1 MLDSVCDVL
10 KEAHC
15 RGWISARDGN
25 ASVRLIH
32 EDFFHTTPSGVRKHK
47 LDSESFFEIGFDEK
61 GNHVILDKN
70 KPGHPTGEI
79 LLHAALQ
86 RRVQENRVVLHLH
99 PTYLIAALYKGLNLE
114 ILAQEFPEINRYTK
128 VGPSVGIIPPISREL
143 AQAATDALNLSQDGS
158 IQYDIIGLDRHGVIA
173 VGNDPWVAFEHI
185 ERLEHICQIVL
196 VSGVY

>member
-10 KEAHC
+10 KEAYA

-47 LDSESFFEIGFDEK
+47 LDSESFFEIGFDE
-61 GNHVILDKN
+61 HDRPCVLDKN
-70 KPGHPTGEI
+70 KPGQPTGEI

-86 RRVQENRVVLHLH
+86 RRTLENRVVLHLH

-114 ILAQEFPEINRYTK
+114 ILPEINRYTK

-143 AQAATDALNLSQDGS
+143 AQAATEALNLSEDGS
-158 IQYDIIGLDRHGVIA
+158 IEYDIIGLDRHGVIS